1 VSNLGHLIFGQ
12 RRSTSFLVRGPEGAQ
27 FGVYLHNACPRAG
40 LPLEQE
46 IAVAGPRLVRAMHSS
61 SLVAG
66 RVQIDWEKAF
76 DAIKTH
82 FADGVY
88 TFEVEREE
96 AEANKRIINE
106 VIQAYG

>member
-1 VSNLGHLIFGQ
+1 
-12 RRSTSFLVRGPEGAQ
+12 
-27 FGVYLHNACPRAG
+27 
-40 LPLEQE
+40 
-46 IAVAGPRLVRAMHSS
+46 MHSS